1 MSAATLLT
9 LDINQIKEILPHR
22 YPFLL
27 VDRVTDLVPGSVAR
41 GYKNVT
47 ANEEFFNGHFPVK
60 PIMPGVLIIE
70 ALAQLGCITILAQES
85 NKGALVLFTGI
96 EGCKFR
102 QMVVPG
108 DKLEMEVELLKQRGP
123 IGKAK
128 AFAKV
133 DGKLVC
139 EGEVSF
145 AVYRPEAP
153 GKAAPNEG

>member
-1 MSAATLLT
+1 MSTATLMT

-27 VDRVTDLVPGSVAR
+27 VDRVTEVIPGKKAV

-60 PIMPGVLIIE
+60 PIMPGVLIVE
-70 ALAQLGCITILAQES
+70 ALAQLGCITILSLEA
-85 NKGALVLFTGI
+85 NKGSLVLFTGI
-96 EGCKFR
+96 ENCKFR

-108 DKLEMEVELLKQRGP
+108 DRLEMEVELIKIRGP
-123 IGKAK
+123 VGKAR
-128 AFAKV
+128 AVAKV
-133 DGKLVC
+133 DGKLVT

-145 AVYRPEAP
+145 AVYRPEANAKP
-153 GKAAPNEG
+153 DVNEG

>member
-1 MSAATLLT
+1 MSTATLST

-27 VDRVTDLVPGSVAR
+27 VDRVTELVPGAKAV

-60 PIMPGVLIIE
+60 PIMPGVLIVE
-70 ALAQLGCITILAQES
+70 ALAQLGCITILALEA

-96 EGCKFR
+96 ENCKFR

-108 DKLEMEVELLKQRGP
+108 DRLEMEVELTKMRGP
-123 IGKAK
+123 VGKAR
-128 AFAKV
+128 AMAKV
-133 DGKLVC
+133 DGKLVT

-145 AVYRPEAP
+145 AVYRPEAA
-153 GKAAPNEG
+153 KSQINEG